1 MVTFRHRMLLW
12 LASKKLISLK
22 IICLVLFRPSSLKFP
37 RYITLTY
44 PTMTF
49 REGYLKIQYLLMQ
62 AQSFLLEIPD
72 FVVELQSCIY
82 LDACIE
88 KENMERK
95 KGTTSHA
102 LKLIIPVVCAVVVVV
117 AIVIGTYLTCT
128 KKKKTPS
135 LLDLVMGKEIM
146 KVSYDM
152 LLKATG
158 GFSTE
163 RLLGSGSFGS
173 VFKGDLDGK
182 TVAVKVINLE
192 HHASSQSFLAE
203 CKALR
208 NVRHR
213 NLVGIIT
220 ACSSID
226 FQGNDFRALVYEFMP
241 NGSLDKWLHGVVGTL
256 SLLQRVGVAID
267 VAHALN
273 YLHHECETAIVHCDL
288 KPSNILLDDDM
299 VAHVGDFG
307 LARFLTEPR
316 HPNQCST
323 IGIAGTTDYAAPE
336 YDLGSEAS
344 TAGDRYSYGIL
355 LLEFMTGKN
364 PTDDMFKD
372 GYDLH
377 MYGETALPDQ
387 VLQIVDPTL
396 EEGNLTKEVNDRR
409 EIQDQRRVECIIS
422 VISVGVSCSNH
433 LPQDRMKITDA
444 ITRLQAARDNLL
456 NAKNKQSV

>member
-1 MVTFRHRMLLW
+1 
-12 LASKKLISLK
+12 
-22 IICLVLFRPSSLKFP
+22 
-37 RYITLTY
+37 
-44 PTMTF
+44 
-49 REGYLKIQYLLMQ
+49 
-62 AQSFLLEIPD
+62 
-72 FVVELQSCIY
+72 
-82 LDACIE
+82 
-88 KENMERK
+88 
-95 KGTTSHA
+95 
-102 LKLIIPVVCAVVVVV
+102 
-117 AIVIGTYLTCT
+117 
-128 KKKKTPS
+128 
-135 LLDLVMGKEIM
+135 MGKEIM

-173 VFKGDLDGK
+173 MFKGDLDGK

-256 SLLQRVGVAID
+256 SFPQRVGVAID

-273 YLHHECETAIVHCDL
+273 I
-288 KPSNILLDDDM
+288 
-299 VAHVGDFG
+299 
-307 LARFLTEPR
+307 
-316 HPNQCST
+316 ST
-323 IGIAGTTDYAAPE
+323 TKYG
-336 YDLGSEAS
+336 LGSEAS

-355 LLEFMTGKN
+355 LLELVTGKN

-377 MYGETALPDQ
+377 MYGEAALPDQ

-396 EEGNLTKEVNDRR
+396 EEGNLTKEVDDRR
-409 EIQDQRRVECIIS
+409 EIQDALQRRVECIIS

-444 ITRLQAARDNLL
+444 ISRLQAARDNLL